1 MSKVRNQYGYPRSRL
16 TLIKGKQYVIVSVPT
31 DLRHLFPNQRDKRLS
46 TGTSD
51 LNIAQLRQH
60 ELAQQIYDEFDA
72 RQNNYSS
79 KEEMATDKFAIDCII
94 GLATAFKHKDIPD
107 LKPSTDYKVLV
118 EFKRDCDVYARM
130 VMNSTS
136 KEKSLQEIETMVQ
149 VVTDA
154 LNDPDTIVERSQE
167 VLKRFDNKPYPKEAY
182 RNVGKYRQ
190 HITHTFWQDLLIVS
204 AREQNLPEHRVEPFT
219 GPKIDTVLR
228 ADKILPAM
236 SMLGKHLG
244 STAKPISRPARIE
257 PEGIRTVATV
267 MDEYLKDMLLKQD
280 SLDTQRKLT
289 RWAKQFVNVMG
300 DMELDEIK
308 PKHGYEYIRNV
319 LEKHPDRSNKTLK
332 DYLWGVQNL
341 LKFCVEMGYININP
355 FRDLDLRNYGER
367 PKETYPYSMEELRAI
382 FAYDWKPQERLLLSI
397 LATTG
402 MRPSEAGNMTWE
414 RFNDTEHKG
423 IRFFTTLDTETE
435 QVRVKNLSSKRQV
448 PLHPDL
454 DLPEKSKGRLFNYVK
469 DDVGRCSTDIN
480 YVVNPTLHELVP
492 HPYKSVRSFRRTFKV
507 MMRDLGVNE
516 EVHDA
521 ITGHGENKTASR
533 SNYGGG
539 GFTQWYQA
547 IAKLDISFLD
557 FPKPSNIGQN

>member
-72 RQNNYSS
+72 RQNNYSY

-107 LKPSTDYKVLV
+107 LKPSTDYEVLK
-118 EFKRDCDVYARM
+118 EFKRDCDVYAKQ
-130 VMNSTS
+130 VFNSTS
-136 KEKSLQEIETMVQ
+136 QEEKIKEIEAMAEFKATAME
-149 VVTDA
+149 
-154 LNDPDTIVERSQE
+154 DPDTIIERSQE
-167 VLKRFDNKPYPKEAY
+167 ILKQFDNKAFPRKTLGFA
-182 RNVGKYRQ
+182 GKYRQ
-190 HITHTFWQDLLIVS
+190 HITYTFWQDLLIAS
-204 AREQNLPEHRVEPFT
+204 AREQNLPEHRVEPYT
-219 GPKIDTVLR
+219 GPKIDTVLAGDR
-228 ADKILPAM
+228 ILPAM

-244 STAKPISRPARIE
+244 SNAEPISRPARIE
-257 PEGIRTVATV
+257 PEGVKTVATV

-319 LEKHPDRSNKTLK
+319 LEEHPDRSNKTLK

-355 FRDLDLRNYGER
+355 FRDLDLRNYGEK
-367 PKETYPYSMEELRAI
+367 PKETYPYSMEELRTI

-435 QVRVKNLSSKRQV
+435 QVQVKNLSSKRQV

-454 DLPEKSKGRLFNYVK
+454 ILPEKSTGRLFDYVK

-492 HPYKSVRSFRRTFKV
+492 HPYKSIRSFRRTFKV

-539 GFTQWYQA
+539 GFKQWFEA
-547 IAKLDISFLD
+547 IAKLDVSFLG
-557 FPKPSNIGQN
+557 SA

>member
-94 GLATAFKHKDIPD
+94 GLATVFKHKDIPD
-107 LKPSTDYKVLV
+107 LKPSTDYEVLK
-118 EFKRDCDVYARM
+118 EFKRDCDVYAKQ
-130 VMNSTS
+130 VFNSTS
-136 KEKSLQEIETMVQ
+136 QEEKIKEIEAMAEFKATAME
-149 VVTDA
+149 
-154 LNDPDTIVERSQE
+154 DPDTIIERSQE
-167 VLKRFDNKPYPKEAY
+167 ILKQFDNKAFPRKTLGFA
-182 RNVGKYRQ
+182 GKYRQ
-190 HITHTFWQDLLIVS
+190 HITYTFWQDLLIAS
-204 AREQNLPEHRVEPFT
+204 AREQNLPEHRVEPYT
-219 GPKIDTVLR
+219 GPKIDTVLAGDR
-228 ADKILPAM
+228 ILPAM

-244 STAKPISRPARIE
+244 SNAEPISRPARIE

-319 LEKHPDRSNKTLK
+319 LEEHPDRSNKTLK

-341 LKFCVEMGYININP
+341 LKFCVEMGYIDINP
-355 FRDLDLRNYGER
+355 FRDLDLRNYGEK
-367 PKETYPYSMEELRAI
+367 PKETYPYSIEELRTI

-454 DLPEKSKGRLFNYVK
+454 VLPEKSTGRLFDYVK

-480 YVVNPTLHELVP
+480 YVVNPTLHELIP

-539 GFTQWYQA
+539 GFTQRFEA
-547 IAKLDISFLD
+547 ISKLDISFLD
-557 FPKPSNIGQN
+557 PA

>member
-72 RQNNYSS
+72 RQNNYSY

-107 LKPSTDYKVLV
+107 LKPSTDYEVLK
-118 EFKRDCDVYARM
+118 EFKRDCDVYAKQ
-130 VMNSTS
+130 VFNSTS
-136 KEKSLQEIETMVQ
+136 QEEKIKEIEAMAEFVATAM
-149 VVTDA
+149 D
-154 LNDPDTIVERSQE
+154 DPDTIIERSQE
-167 VLKRFDNKPYPKEAY
+167 ILKQFDNKAFPRKTLGFA
-182 RNVGKYRQ
+182 GKYRQ
-190 HITHTFWQDLLIVS
+190 HITYTFWQDLLIAS
-204 AREQNLPEHRVEPFT
+204 AREQNLTEHRPETFT
-219 GPKIDTVLR
+219 GPKIDTVLAGDR
-228 ADKILPAM
+228 ILPAM

-244 STAKPISRPARIE
+244 SNAEPISRPARIE

-355 FRDLDLRNYGER
+355 FRDLDLRNYGEK
-367 PKETYPYSMEELRAI
+367 PKETYPYSMEELRTI
-382 FAYDWKPQERLLLSI
+382 FTYDWKPQERLLLSI

-454 DLPEKSKGRLFNYVK
+454 ILPEKSTGRLFDYVK

-480 YVVNPTLHELVP
+480 YVVNPILHELVP
-492 HPYKSVRSFRRTFKV
+492 HPYKSIRSFRRTFKV

-539 GFTQWYQA
+539 GFKQWFEA
-547 IAKLDISFLD
+547 IAKLDVSFLE
-557 FPKPSNIGQN
+557 PA

>member
-107 LKPSTDYKVLV
+107 LKPSTDYEVLK
-118 EFKRDCDVYARM
+118 EFKRDCDVYAKQ
-130 VMNSTS
+130 VFNSTS
-136 KEKSLQEIETMVQ
+136 QEEKIKKIEAMAEFVATAM
-149 VVTDA
+149 D
-154 LNDPDTIVERSQE
+154 DPDTIIERSQE
-167 VLKRFDNKPYPKEAY
+167 ILKQFDNKAFPRKTLGFA
-182 RNVGKYRQ
+182 GKYRQ
-190 HITHTFWQDLLIVS
+190 HITYTFWQDLLIAS
-204 AREQNLPEHRVEPFT
+204 AREQNLPEHRVEPYT
-219 GPKIDTVLR
+219 GPKIDTVLAGDR
-228 ADKILPAM
+228 ILPAM

-244 STAKPISRPARIE
+244 SNAEPISRPARIE

-319 LEKHPDRSNKTLK
+319 LEEHPDRSNKTLK

-355 FRDLDLRNYGER
+355 FRDLDLRNYGEK
-367 PKETYPYSMEELRAI
+367 PKETYPYSMEELRTI
-382 FAYDWKPQERLLLSI
+382 FTYDWKPQERLLLSI

-435 QVRVKNLSSKRQV
+435 QVQVKNLSSKRQV

-454 DLPEKSKGRLFNYVK
+454 ILPEKSTGRLFDYVK

-480 YVVNPTLHELVP
+480 YVVNPILHELVP
-492 HPYKSVRSFRRTFKV
+492 HPYKSIRSFRRTFKV

-539 GFTQWYQA
+539 GFKQWFEA
-547 IAKLDISFLD
+547 IAKLDVSFLG
-557 FPKPSNIGQN
+557 SA

>member
-1 MSKVRNQYGYPRSRL
+1 MSKVRNQNGYPRSRL
-16 TLIKGKQYVIVSVPT
+16 TLIKGKQYVIVSVPAY
-31 DLRHLFPNQRDKRLS
+31 LRHLFPKQRDKRLS

-51 LNIAQLRQH
+51 LNIAQLMQH
-60 ELAQQIYDEFDA
+60 DLAQQIYDEFDT
-72 RQNNYSS
+72 RQNKYSS
-79 KEEMATDKFAIDCII
+79 KAEISTDNFAIDCIY
-94 GLATAFKHKDIPD
+94 GLATALNHKDIPD

-118 EFKRDCDVYARM
+118 DFKRDCDVYARM

-136 KEKSLQEIETMVQ
+136 KEEKIKEIETMVQ
-149 VVTDA
+149 VVADA
-154 LNDPDTIVERSQE
+154 LDNIDKIVELQDHE
-167 VLKRFDNKPYPKEAY
+167 VFKQFDNKQFSSDAY
-182 RNVGKYRQ
+182 RYTGKYGQ
-190 HITHTFWQDLLIVS
+190 HITHTFWQDLLIAS
-204 AREQNLPEHRVEPFT
+204 AREQNLPEHRPETFT
-219 GPKIDTVLR
+219 GPKIDTVF
-228 ADKILPAM
+228 DGKSILPST
-236 SMLGKHLG
+236 SMFGKHL
-244 STAKPISRPARIE
+244 SPNAEPVSRPARIK
-257 PEGIRTVATV
+257 PVGIRTVATV
-267 MDEYLKDMLLKQD
+267 MDEYLENMLLKQD
-280 SLDTQRKLT
+280 NLDTQRKLT
-289 RWAKQFVNVMG
+289 RWAKQFVDVMG
-300 DMELDEIK
+300 EMELDEIK

-319 LEKHPDRSNKTLK
+319 LKEHPDRSNKTLK

-355 FRDLDLRNYGER
+355 FRDLDLRSYGEKS
-367 PKETYPYSMEELRAI
+367 KETYPYSKEELRTI

-435 QVRVKNLSSKRQV
+435 QVQVKNLPSKRQV

-454 DLPEKSKGRLFNYVK
+454 QLPKQSTGRLFDYVK

-480 YVVNPTLHELVP
+480 YVVNSTLHKLVP
-492 HPYKSVRSFRRTFKV
+492 HPHKSVRSFCRTFKV

-521 ITGHGENKTASR
+521 ITGHGENKTTSR

-539 GFTQWYQA
+539 GFKQWFEA
-547 IAKLDISFLD
+547 IAKLDVSFLG
-557 FPKPSNIGQN
+557 SA

>member
-107 LKPSTDYKVLV
+107 LKPSTDYEVLK
-118 EFKRDCDVYARM
+118 EFKRDCDVYAKQ
-130 VMNSTS
+130 VFNSTS
-136 KEKSLQEIETMVQ
+136 QEEKIKEIEAMAEFVATAM
-149 VVTDA
+149 D
-154 LNDPDTIVERSQE
+154 DPDTIIERSQE
-167 VLKRFDNKPYPKEAY
+167 ILKQFDNKAFPRKTLGFA
-182 RNVGKYRQ
+182 GKYRQ
-190 HITHTFWQDLLIVS
+190 HITYTFWQDLLIAS
-204 AREQNLPEHRVEPFT
+204 AREQNLPEHRVEPYK
-219 GPKIDTVLR
+219 GPKIDTVLAGDR
-228 ADKILPAM
+228 ILPAM

-244 STAKPISRPARIE
+244 SNAEPISRPARIE

-319 LEKHPDRSNKTLK
+319 LEEHPDRSNKTLK

-355 FRDLDLRNYGER
+355 FRDLDLRNYGEK
-367 PKETYPYSMEELRAI
+367 PKETYPYSMEELRTI
-382 FAYDWKPQERLLLSI
+382 FTYDWKPQERLLLSI

-435 QVRVKNLSSKRQV
+435 QVQVKNLSSKRQV

-454 DLPEKSKGRLFNYVK
+454 ILPEKSTGRLFDYVK

-480 YVVNPTLHELVP
+480 YVVNPILHELVP
-492 HPYKSVRSFRRTFKV
+492 HPYKSIRSFRRTFKV

-539 GFTQWYQA
+539 GFKQWFEA
-547 IAKLDISFLD
+547 IAKLDVSFLG
-557 FPKPSNIGQN
+557 SA

>member
-107 LKPSTDYKVLV
+107 LKPSTDYEVLK
-118 EFKRDCDVYARM
+118 EFKRDCDVYAKQ
-130 VMNSTS
+130 VFNSTS
-136 KEKSLQEIETMVQ
+136 QEEKIKEIEAMAEFVATAM
-149 VVTDA
+149 D
-154 LNDPDTIVERSQE
+154 DPDTIIERSQE
-167 VLKRFDNKPYPKEAY
+167 ILKQFDNKAFPRKTLGFA
-182 RNVGKYRQ
+182 GKYRQ
-190 HITHTFWQDLLIVS
+190 HITYTFWQDLLIAS
-204 AREQNLPEHRVEPFT
+204 ARDQNLPEHRVEPYT
-219 GPKIDTVLR
+219 GPKIDTVLAGDR
-228 ADKILPAM
+228 ILPAM

-244 STAKPISRPARIE
+244 SNAEPISRPARIE

-289 RWAKQFVNVMG
+289 RWAKQFLNVMG

-319 LEKHPDRSNKTLK
+319 LEEHPDRSNKTLK

-355 FRDLDLRNYGER
+355 FRDLDLRNYGEK
-367 PKETYPYSMEELRAI
+367 PKETYPYSMEELRTI
-382 FAYDWKPQERLLLSI
+382 FTYDWKPQERLLLSI

-454 DLPEKSKGRLFNYVK
+454 ILPEKSTGRLFDYVK

-480 YVVNPTLHELVP
+480 YVVNPILHELVP
-492 HPYKSVRSFRRTFKV
+492 HPYKSIRSFRRTFKV

-539 GFTQWYQA
+539 GFKQWFEA
-547 IAKLDISFLD
+547 IAKLDVSFLG
-557 FPKPSNIGQN
+557 SA

>member
-107 LKPSTDYKVLV
+107 LKPSTDYEVLK
-118 EFKRDCDVYARM
+118 EFKRDCDVYAKQ
-130 VMNSTS
+130 VFNSTS
-136 KEKSLQEIETMVQ
+136 QEEKIKEIEAMAEFVATAM
-149 VVTDA
+149 D
-154 LNDPDTIVERSQE
+154 DPDTIIERRQE
-167 VLKRFDNKPYPKEAY
+167 ILKQFDNKAFPRKTLGFA
-182 RNVGKYRQ
+182 GKYRQ
-190 HITHTFWQDLLIVS
+190 HITYTFWQDLLIAS
-204 AREQNLPEHRVEPFT
+204 AREQNLPEHRVEPYT
-219 GPKIDTVLR
+219 GPKIDTVLAGDR
-228 ADKILPAM
+228 ILPAM

-244 STAKPISRPARIE
+244 SNAEPISRPARIE

-319 LEKHPDRSNKTLK
+319 LEEHPDRSNKTLK

-355 FRDLDLRNYGER
+355 FRDLDLRNYGEK
-367 PKETYPYSMEELRAI
+367 PKETYPYSMEELRTI
-382 FAYDWKPQERLLLSI
+382 FTYDWKPQERLLLSI

-435 QVRVKNLSSKRQV
+435 QVQVKNLSSKRQV

-454 DLPEKSKGRLFNYVK
+454 ILPEKSTGRLFDYVK

-480 YVVNPTLHELVP
+480 YVVNPILHELVP
-492 HPYKSVRSFRRTFKV
+492 HPYKSIRSFRRTFKV

-539 GFTQWYQA
+539 GFKQWFEA
-547 IAKLDISFLD
+547 IAKLDVSFLG
-557 FPKPSNIGQN
+557 SA